1 MPGKLHF
8 TEAEKAQLSRIMRAA
23 HARAGTGN
31 RRKKSGTK
39 DGRSTKQAKARD
51 RRTARRE
58 PRRRDGEFE

>member
-23 HARAGTGN
+23 HSRAGTAKK
-31 RRKKSGTK
+31 REKSGAK
-39 DGRSTKQAKARD
+39 DGRSTKKAKRRD
-51 RRTARRE
+51 RRTAKRE